1 MKKLLVLMLVLTLAS
16 LVNAVPIMNL
26 VWNSNNTFG
35 IEVPL
40 GMSGAHDW
48 TGVYFVI
55 TGVEPDSGILSLG
68 ANASILTLSSAN
80 EGDAGDT
87 GLFPYGVGTYGEF
100 RATNVTYVASGG
112 LYANGY
118 VLLPGATT
126 SPCLYT
132 LDDSMIA
139 ATLVAEI
146 LIPEPATIALLCL
159 GGLMLRRR
167 K

>member
-55 TGVEPDSGILSLG
+55 TGVEPDRGFSGMG
-68 ANASILTLSSAN
+68 
-80 EGDAGDT
+80 
-87 GLFPYGVGTYGEF
+87 
-100 RATNVTYVASGG
+100 
-112 LYANGY
+112 
-118 VLLPGATT
+118 
-126 SPCLYT
+126 
-132 LDDSMIA
+132 
-139 ATLVAEI
+139 
-146 LIPEPATIALLCL
+146 
-159 GGLMLRRR
+159 
-167 K
+167 